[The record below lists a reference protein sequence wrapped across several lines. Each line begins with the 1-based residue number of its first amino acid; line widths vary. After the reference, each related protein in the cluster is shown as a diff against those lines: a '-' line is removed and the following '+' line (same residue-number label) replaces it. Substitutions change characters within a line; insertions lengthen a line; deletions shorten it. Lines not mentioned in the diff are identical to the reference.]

1 MRAVVQRVRFA
12 SVEVDGQAVA
22 SIGPGLHVYLGVD
35 RDDTAEDVA
44 ALADKLSGLRILPD
58 EEGRLNRDVRDVG
71 GSVLVVS
78 AFTVSADARKGR
90 RPSFDS
96 AAPAE
101 SARRWYDAFCHALTG
116 LGLSVQ
122 RGVFGADMC
131 VRTDNDGPVCI
142 LLDSKKAF

>member
-1 MRAVVQRVRFA
+1 MVQRVRSA
-12 SVEVDGQAVA
+12 SVEVGGKTVA

-35 RDDTAEDVA
+35 RTDTADDVA
-44 ALADKLSGLRILPD
+44 FLADKLSGLRVFPD

-71 GSVLVVS
+71 GNVLVVS

-90 RPSFDS
+90 RPSFDL

-101 SARRWYDAFCHALTG
+101 AARRWYDAFCDALAG
-116 LGLSVQ
+116 AGLSVQ

-142 LLDSKKAF
+142 LLDSRKAF